1 MNFLLQ
7 TVFIKLWFELKKYI
21 NFFLS
26 NHHHYYNY
34 ITNMSMCNKKMNLRH
49 KLTCDFLF
57 IVLCYLKIAERLK
70 IEKKKHINI
79 QDS

>member
-1 MNFLLQ
+1 
-7 TVFIKLWFELKKYI
+7 
-21 NFFLS
+21 
-26 NHHHYYNY
+26 
-34 ITNMSMCNKKMNLRH
+34 MSMCNKKMNLRH